1 MSSARARSKT
11 PLGSH
16 DWHDMFLFFCY
27 SLFFAFPFFPPLLF
41 CCCPCSAVVVVVLLF
56 GCYCFFFLTIEILF
70 YSYQKNKEQ
79 QVSSFSACACLC
91 LCESLWLWRP
101 MSAHF
106 SFLSMGDPPPSFL
119 LVLRLP
125 TISKSK
131 HTFLRRCFP
140 FLPFCLFFGVCTP
153 LVREGR
159 KKKKR
164 ENRKKAGTA

>member
-1 MSSARARSKT
+1 MPALKPPSAPTTGMTCSSSFVTLSFSR
-11 PLGSH
+11 
-16 DWHDMFLFFCY
+16 FLFFPHFFFAVVPVLLLLL
-27 SLFFAFPFFPPLLF
+27 LFFCL
-41 CCCPCSAVVVVVLLF
+41 VVIV
-56 GCYCFFFLTIEILF
+56 FFFLTIEILF